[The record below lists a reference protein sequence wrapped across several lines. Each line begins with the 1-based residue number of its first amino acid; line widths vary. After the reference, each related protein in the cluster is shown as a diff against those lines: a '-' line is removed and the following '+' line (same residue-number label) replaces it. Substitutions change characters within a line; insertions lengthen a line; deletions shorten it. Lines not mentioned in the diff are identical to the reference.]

1 MYSIIFKAN
10 QFFSC
15 YEILFILPSRVQ
27 SYWQEGGIKKELLD
41 YLNYAVLNILFPLG
55 IDGKD
60 VVVCLK
66 EKKVQE
72 KSSI

>member
-1 MYSIIFKAN
+1 MAN

-15 YEILFILPSRVQ
+15 YEILFLEY
-27 SYWQEGGIKKELLD
+27 SYWQEGGLKKELWD
-41 YLNYAVLNILFPLG
+41 CLNYVVLNILFPLG

-60 VVVCLK
+60 AVVCLK